1 LWSPGGAGF
10 IGSNFILQR
19 MRDDSVSFDK
29 LTYAG
34 NPHNLERIAERSLMK
49 VMIIGATGLLG
60 KPLMRQ
66 WTGAE
71 LIGTGSRD
79 LDIRDAAPVRDII
92 EKNHPDWIV
101 LAGAY
106 TDVDGCE
113 KNPDLALAVNRDGAV
128 NVANA
133 AKSIRAKLLF
143 LSSDYVFDGTK
154 TTAYDVNDVRNP
166 QSVYGRSKAEAELRL
181 LEVLPDA
188 CIVRTSWL
196 FGAGGKCFPDT
207 ILKLAAT
214 RPHLEVV
221 NDQRGCPTYTV
232 DLATAIIALCGKN
245 ASGLIHACNAGEC
258 TWFDFAREIVSSA
271 GLNTEVRP
279 VSSAQMARPA
289 PRPTYSVLSATSLHR
304 YGIVM
309 PEWKDALRRY
319 LDERQSVTGN

>member
-1 LWSPGGAGF
+1 
-10 IGSNFILQR
+10 
-19 MRDDSVSFDK
+19 
-29 LTYAG
+29 
-34 NPHNLERIAERSLMK
+34 MK

-71 LIGTGSRD
+71 LMGTGSRD
-79 LDIRDAAPVRDII
+79 LDIRDAARVR
-92 EKNHPDWIV
+92 ELVARYSPDWIIV
-101 LAGAY
+101 SAAY

-113 KNPDLALAVNRDGAV
+113 KDPALAFAVNRDGAV
-128 NVANA
+128 NVANT
-133 AKSIRAKLLF
+133 AKLVRAKLLF

-154 TTAYDVNDVRNP
+154 TMPYEINDARNP

-181 LEVLPDA
+181 LEILPDA

-196 FGAGGKCFPDT
+196 FGAGGKCFPET

-214 RPHLEVV
+214 RPQLDVV

-232 DLATAIIALCGKN
+232 DLAAAIIALCAKN
-245 ASGLIHACNAGEC
+245 AGGLVHACNAGEC

-279 VSSAQMARPA
+279 VSSAKMARPA
-289 PRPTYSVLSATSLHR
+289 PRPAYSVLSATSLHR
-304 YGIVM
+304 YGIEM
-309 PEWKDALRRY
+309 PDWKDALRRY
-319 LDERQSVTGN
+319 LDERQSVSGN